1 MPKRI
6 RTRPVIRS
14 NGAPGNTRRQQIRL
28 WILEGIIVILI
39 GLNAYVLYSVFE
51 PTITR
56 SMPLESPRVSP
67 DSAYAHVQVEVLNG
81 CGEVGISQQVMKYL
95 RKQGF
100 DVVNIDNAEH
110 FKFPETIVLDR
121 RGEQDVSE
129 SAKAVARALG
139 TPHVILQKNENR
151 LVDVTAIIGKDYQEL
166 RFYEE

>member
-1 MPKRI
+1 MPKRM
-6 RTRPVIRS
+6 RTRPVTQL
-14 NGAPGNTRRQQIRL
+14 NGALRNTKRQKIRL
-28 WILEGIIVILI
+28 WILEGIIVLLI

-51 PTITR
+51 PTISR
-56 SMPLESPRVSP
+56 SLPLKSVHLSP
-67 DSAYAHVQVEVLNG
+67 DSSYAHVQVEVLNG

-95 RKQGF
+95 RIKGF

-110 FKFPETIVLDR
+110 FTFPETIILDR
-121 RGEQDVSE
+121 RGERNVSE

-151 LVDVTAIIGKDYQEL
+151 LVDITAIIGKDFREL